1 MDNNTKLRIQE
12 RARLIAERA
21 ISILQDEDPD
31 DTTAVAA
38 FKYGWLVLRGPK
50 AFLERFGA
58 GALEI
63 ERAEVVDFAW
73 TLRHEL
79 AGEPE
84 LTPTELEIID
94 EHNAEAEAYVRSSPR
109 NNLMLVR

>member
-1 MDNNTKLRIQE
+1 
-12 RARLIAERA
+12 
-21 ISILQDEDPD
+21 
-31 DTTAVAA
+31 VAA

-79 AGEPE
+79 AGGSE
-84 LTPTELEIID
+84 LTEEEIEIID
-94 EHNAEAEAYVRSSPR
+94 QHNAEASAYVQSSPR

>member
-1 MDNNTKLRIQE
+1 MDNNTKVRIQE
-12 RARLIAERA
+12 RARMIAERA

-31 DTTAVAA
+31 DTTALAA

-73 TLRHEL
+73 MLRHEL
-79 AGEPE
+79 PGGPE
-84 LTPTELEIID
+84 FTLAELEIID
-94 EHNAEAEAYVRSSPR
+94 EHNLEAAAYVQSSPR
-109 NNLMLVR
+109 NSLMLVR